1 VYLNKV
7 STKPVNVNTIEFMAT
22 FAQIK
27 EVRLK
32 TDDPAGFINLL
43 EVSSLPASPANQTA
57 YKLTTTGTYHA
68 TDAEAPI
75 AADWE
80 TLDLFVSDER
90 IGEWVDLDGTLYA
103 TCQTVKQIIVKL
115 GQSMK
120 LKRSDSGA
128 ESTEWT
134 ALNDAYA
141 FYKGLLASCT
151 DEYNKSKAVSGGRWG
166 GSRSNPDLYGGNI

>member
-1 VYLNKV
+1 
-7 STKPVNVNTIEFMAT
+7 MAT

-32 TDDPAGFINLL
+32 TDDPSGFINLL
-43 EVSSLPASPANQTA
+43 EVSSLPSAPANQTA
-57 YKLTTTGTYHA
+57 YKLTSAGTYHA
-68 TDAEAPI
+68 TDVAAPL

-80 TLDLFVSDER
+80 TLDLFVSDTR
-90 IGEWVDLDGTLYA
+90 IGEWIDTDGVLYA
-103 TCQTVKQIIVKL
+103 TCQSVKQIIVKL

-141 FYKGLLASCT
+141 FYKGLLATCT
-151 DEYNKSKAVSGGRWG
+151 DEYNKSKSVAAGRWG
-166 GSRSNPDLYGGNI
+166 GSRSNPDLYGGNV